1 MTNIPLIEAQEI
13 SFERGGRE
21 IASNINILLNKGEV
35 YFVKGKNGCGK
46 TTFLRCLLGF
56 IPISSGKILW
66 YGKEIFPIF
75 NKGSPRVAWLGHLNA
90 LKSIM
95 SVKDNLNFYADI
107 WKVKKNIVKD
117 AIQFLSFDD
126 YLEFPVSWLSA
137 GEKRRLSLIRL
148 IFCPVKIWLL
158 DEPSSFLDEFN
169 RNKLKIIMQNHINSG
184 GSIICATHDSVDISN
199 AKTLLL
205 D

>member
-95 SVKDNLNFYADI
+95 SVKDNLNFSNLVLVWIYLVLSMEIVRHSVCFLTPSELGDI
-107 WKVKKNIVKD
+107 PPRR
-117 AIQFLSFDD
+117 F
-126 YLEFPVSWLSA
+126 YLPKA
-137 GEKRRLSLIRL
+137 AK
-148 IFCPVKIWLL
+148 
-158 DEPSSFLDEFN
+158 
-169 RNKLKIIMQNHINSG
+169 
-184 GSIICATHDSVDISN
+184 SICYEQRGN
-199 AKTLLL
+199 P
-205 D
+205 